1 MIDQHTLDRLEF
13 TKVISLIEG
22 QCLTPFGRVEVHAF
36 GPMYD
41 CPTIEVRQQEIS
53 EMKDLLNFGLPFPLC
68 RIEDCRTL
76 LEKSR
81 VEGIFLDPKEIFVVL
96 ELVEL
101 SIALHAY
108 DKEGRPKFPA
118 ISSHLNKLRPFPE
131 LVRDIKK
138 AIDERGEIK
147 DDASPHLRS
156 TRAEIGDSR
165 RRILRQL
172 EQTLSSQ
179 TKQAGWQDDIVTQR
193 NGRYVIPVPANLYR
207 ADLGILH
214 DRSQSGATF
223 FIEPKETVE
232 HNNRLN
238 MLLQEER
245 LEMDRILRALT
256 RQIAERAD
264 KLIDNIDV
272 IGKLDSFHAAASFA
286 RQIKANRPRLVD
298 SPMLDLID
306 ARHPLLIA
314 QFGTVDK
321 VVPMSLNLDESRQA
335 VLVTGPNTGG
345 KTIMLKTVGLVVLMA
360 QSGLPIPADE
370 KSQVGIF
377 HKVFADIGDEQS
389 IELSL
394 STFSSHITNI
404 INAIS
409 QVSQDSLVLFDEIGA
424 GTDPKEGA
432 ALAEAVLLHIVK
444 QGAKLLATTHYSQ
457 LKTLPLDH
465 PAIENASLEFN
476 RDTLA
481 PTYRLKLGLPGSS
494 YALEIAGRL
503 GMPEAVCAHA
513 LKLLGTGERSLA
525 DLISSVEA
533 QLARIRAD
541 QTDLSERLARA
552 KSLETEYQA
561 KLETF
566 KKDVDSERTKAL
578 EETSSLLDETRKET
592 ERLVAE
598 IRASQAS
605 KDSIKQLQKKLKES
619 TASVSDLKAK
629 QETERLRSIDALK
642 FLKGD
647 PVRIVTLNKE
657 GQIDSLVGHDRAKV
671 KVGNIMTVVEIRNLR
686 HIDSVMPSARI
697 KPVAGQNLDEV
708 LSPEIH
714 LRGMTAE
721 EGKEALERFLD
732 KAIVAGL
739 RQVYV
744 IHGKGTGALRRALTE
759 YLREH
764 KEVASIRL
772 GDWNEGGAGV
782 TIVELKQ

>member
-13 TKVISLIEG
+13 TKIISLIEG
-22 QCLTPFGRVEVHAF
+22 KCLTPFGRGEVQSF
-36 GPMYD
+36 VPMYD
-41 CPTIEVRQQEIS
+41 CSTIELRQQQIS
-53 EMKDLLNFGLPFPLC
+53 EMKDLLNFGLPFPLS
-68 RIEDCRTL
+68 RIEDCRSL
-76 LEKSR
+76 LDKSR

-101 SIALHAY
+101 SISLHNY

-118 ISSHLNKLRPFPE
+118 ISNHLNALKPFPE

-147 DDASPHLRS
+147 DDASSKLRS
-156 TRAEIGDSR
+156 TRLEIGDSR
-165 RRILRQL
+165 RRIMRQL
-172 EQTLSSQ
+172 EQTLSGQ

-232 HNNRLN
+232 QNNRLN

-264 KLIDNIDV
+264 RLIDNVEV
-272 IGKLDSFHAAASFA
+272 IGKLDSLHAAASFA
-286 RQIKANRPRLVD
+286 RLVQANRPRLVNY
-298 SPMLDLID
+298 PMLDLID
-306 ARHPLLIA
+306 ARHPLLVA
-314 QFGTVDK
+314 QFGSTEK
-321 VVPMSLNLDESRQA
+321 VVPMSINLDDSRQA

-345 KTIMLKTVGLVVLMA
+345 KTVMLKTVGLLVLMV

-370 KSQVGIF
+370 KSQIGIF
-377 HKVFADIGDEQS
+377 KNVFADIGDEQS
-389 IELSL
+389 LELSL

-404 INAIS
+404 IHAIRA
-409 QVSQDSLVLFDEIGA
+409 VSGDSLVLFDEIGA

-432 ALAEAVLLHIVK
+432 ALAEAVLLHIVN

-457 LKTLPLDH
+457 LKTLPLQH
-465 PAIENASLEFN
+465 ASIENASLEFD
-476 RDTLA
+476 RETLA

-494 YALEIAGRL
+494 YAVEIAGRL
-503 GMPEAVCAHA
+503 GMPGSICEHA
-513 LKLLGTGERSLA
+513 AKLLGAGERSLA
-525 DLISSVEA
+525 ELISSMEA
-533 QLARIRAD
+533 QLARVRAD
-541 QTDLSERLARA
+541 QVELSERLARA
-552 KSLETEYQA
+552 QLLENEYKT

-566 KKDVDSERTKAL
+566 KNEIATERQSAL
-578 EETSSLLDETRKET
+578 EETSSLLDSTRKDVEQ
-592 ERLVAE
+592 LVAE
-598 IRASQAS
+598 IRNSQAS
-605 KDSIKQLQKKLKES
+605 KDSIKQIQRKLKDAAS
-619 TASVSDLKAK
+619 TVTDLKAK
-629 QETERLRSIDALK
+629 HESDRMRSIDALK

-647 PVRIVTLNKE
+647 LVRIVTLNKE
-657 GQIDSLVGHDRAKV
+657 GQVEAILSGDRARV
-671 KVGNIMTVVEIRNLR
+671 KVGNVMTVVELRNLR
-686 HIDSVMPSARI
+686 HIEATPTAT
-697 KPVAGQNLDEV
+697 KPRPVTGQNVGEV

-764 KEVASIRL
+764 REVSSIRL

>member
-13 TKVISLIEG
+13 TKVLALIEWK
-22 QCLTPFGRVEVHAF
+22 CLTPFGRTEVRAF
-36 GPMYD
+36 GPMFD
-41 CPTIEVRQQEIS
+41 CPTIELRQQEIS
-53 EMKDLLNFGLPFPLC
+53 EMKDILSFGLPFPLC
-68 RIEDCRTL
+68 RIEDCRIL

-81 VEGIFLDPKEIFVVL
+81 VEGVFLDPKEIFVIL

-101 SIALHAY
+101 SIALHGY
-108 DKEGRPKFPA
+108 DKEGRPRFPA
-118 ISSHLNKLRPFPE
+118 ISSHLSALKPFPE

-138 AIDERGEIK
+138 AIDERGDIK

-172 EQTLSSQ
+172 EQTLSAQ
-179 TKQAGWQDDIVTQR
+179 TKQPGWQDDIVTQR

-207 ADLGILH
+207 ADVGILH

-238 MLLQEER
+238 MLMQEER

-264 KLIDNIDV
+264 RLIENVAV
-272 IGKLDSFHAAASFA
+272 IGKLDSFHAAATFA
-286 RQIKANRPRLVD
+286 RLVKANRPRLVD
-298 SPMLDLID
+298 TPSLDLID
-306 ARHPLLIA
+306 ARHPLLVA

-321 VVPMSLNLDESRQA
+321 VVPMNLNLDDNRQA

-345 KTIMLKTVGLVVLMA
+345 KTVMLKTVGLVVLMA

-370 KSQVGIF
+370 RSSVGIF
-377 HKVFADIGDEQS
+377 KKVFADIGDEQS

-404 INAIS
+404 INAIT
-409 QVSQDSLVLFDEIGA
+409 QVSSDSLVLFDEIGA

-432 ALAEAVLLHIVK
+432 ALAEAVLLHIVE

-457 LKTLPLDH
+457 LKTLPLEH
-465 PAIENASLEFN
+465 PSIENASLEFD
-476 RDTLA
+476 RETLA
-481 PTYRLKLGLPGSS
+481 PTYRLKVGLPGSS
-494 YALEIAGRL
+494 YAVEIAGRL
-503 GMPEAVCAHA
+503 GMPPSVCDHA
-513 LKLLGTGERSLA
+513 SKLLGTGERSLA

-533 QLARIRAD
+533 QLSRIRAD
-541 QTDLSERLARA
+541 QTELSDRLVRA
-552 KSLETEYQA
+552 KGMETEYQS
-561 KLETF
+561 KLESF
-566 KKDVDSERTKAL
+566 KKEIEAEREQAL
-578 EETSSLLDETRKET
+578 EETSSLLDATRKET

-598 IRASQAS
+598 IRNSQAS
-605 KDSIKQLQKKLKES
+605 KESIKELQKTLKEAGS
-619 TASVSDLKAK
+619 AVSNLKAK
-629 QETERLRSIDALK
+629 QEMERSRSIDALK

-647 PVRIVTLNKE
+647 AVRVVTLNKE
-657 GQIDSLVGHDRAKV
+657 GQIEALVKGDRAKV
-671 KVGNIMTVVEIRNLR
+671 KVGNVMTVVELRNLR
-686 HIDSVMPSARI
+686 HIDAVTPTARL
-697 KPVAGQNLDEV
+697 KPVVGQNVEEV
-708 LSPEIH
+708 LSPELH

-744 IHGKGTGALRRALTE
+744 IHGKGTGALRRALTQ

-782 TIVELKQ
+782 TVVELKQ

>member
-22 QCLTPFGRVEVHAF
+22 KCLTPFGRAEVGAF

-41 CPTIEVRQQEIS
+41 CPTIELRQQEIS
-53 EMKDLLNFGLPFPLC
+53 EMKDLLNFGLPFPLG
-68 RIEDCRTL
+68 RIEDCRAL

-81 VEGIFLDPKEIFVVL
+81 VEGIFLDPKEIFVIL

-101 SIALHAY
+101 AIALHAY

-118 ISSHLNKLRPFPE
+118 ISSHLNLLRPFPE

-179 TKQAGWQDDIVTQR
+179 TKQPGWQDDIVTQR

-256 RQIAERAD
+256 RQIADRAD
-264 KLIDNIDV
+264 RLIENVAV

-306 ARHPLLIA
+306 ARHPLLVA
-314 QFGTVDK
+314 QHGSIEK
-321 VVPMSLNLDESRQA
+321 VVPMSLNLDDSRQA

-345 KTIMLKTVGLVVLMA
+345 KTVMLKTVGLVVLMA
-360 QSGLPIPADE
+360 QSGLPISADE
-370 KSQVGIF
+370 HSLVGIF
-377 HKVFADIGDEQS
+377 KKVFADIGDEQS

-404 INAIS
+404 INAIK
-409 QVSQDSLVLFDEIGA
+409 QVSGDSLVLFDEIGA

-432 ALAEAVLLHIVK
+432 ALAEAVLLHIVN

-457 LKTLPLDH
+457 LKTLPLEH
-465 PAIENASLEFN
+465 PEIENASLEFD
-476 RDTLA
+476 RETLA
-481 PTYRLKLGLPGSS
+481 PTYRLKIGLPGSS
-494 YALEIAGRL
+494 YAVEIAGRL
-503 GMPEAVCAHA
+503 GMPKSVCAQA
-513 LKLLGTGERSLA
+513 SKLLGTGERSLA

-533 QLARIRAD
+533 QLVRIRSD
-541 QTDLSERLARA
+541 QSELSDRLARA
-552 KSLETEYQA
+552 KSMETEYQA
-561 KLETF
+561 KLESF
-566 KKDVDSERTKAL
+566 KKDTEAERVKAL
-578 EETSSLLDETRKET
+578 EETSSLLDATRKET

-605 KDSIKQLQKKLKES
+605 KESIKQLQKTLKQS
-619 TASVSDLKAK
+619 TTAVSDLKAR

-647 PVRIVTLNKE
+647 AVRIVTLNKE
-657 GQIDSLVGHDRAKV
+657 GQIESLIGKDRAKV
-671 KVGNIMTVVEIRNLR
+671 KVGNVMTVVEIRNLR
-686 HIDSVMPSARI
+686 HIDAALPVARL

-744 IHGKGTGALRRALTE
+744 IHGKGTGALRRSLTE
-759 YLREH
+759 YLRDH

>member
-1 MIDQHTLDRLEF
+1 M
-13 TKVISLIEG
+13 ISLIVG
-22 QCLTPFGRVEVHAF
+22 KCLTPFGRAEVLGF
-36 GPMYD
+36 GPMFD
-41 CPTIEVRQQEIS
+41 CPTIELRQQEIA
-53 EMKDLLNFGLPFPLC
+53 EMKDIQSFGLPFPLC

-76 LEKSR
+76 LDKSHI
-81 VEGIFLDPKEIFVVL
+81 EGIYLDPKEIFEVL

-118 ISSHLNKLRPFPE
+118 ISSHLASLRPFPE

-147 DDASPHLRS
+147 DDASPHLRA

-172 EQTLSSQ
+172 EQTLSAQ
-179 TKQAGWQDDIVTQR
+179 TKQPGWQDDIVTQR

-207 ADLGILH
+207 ADVGILH

-232 HNNRLN
+232 QNNRLN

-264 KLIDNIDV
+264 RLIDNVAV
-272 IGKLDSFHAAASFA
+272 IGKLDSFHAAATFA
-286 RQIKANRPRLVD
+286 RLVKANRPRLVD
-298 SPMLDLID
+298 TPILDLID

-314 QFGTVDK
+314 QFGTAEK
-321 VVPMSLNLDESRQA
+321 VVPMCLNLDDNRQA

-345 KTIMLKTVGLVVLMA
+345 KTILLKTVGLLVIMA

-370 KSQVGIF
+370 RSSVGIF
-377 HKVFADIGDEQS
+377 KKVFADIGDEQS

-404 INAIS
+404 ISAIN
-409 QVSQDSLVLFDEIGA
+409 QVSEDSLVLFDEIGA

-432 ALAEAVLLHIVK
+432 ALAEAVLLHIVN

-457 LKTLPLDH
+457 LKTLPLEH
-465 PAIENASLEFN
+465 PAIENASLEFD
-476 RDTLA
+476 RETLA
-481 PTYRLKLGLPGSS
+481 PTYRLKVGLPGSS
-494 YALEIAGRL
+494 YAVEIAGRL
-503 GMPEAVCAHA
+503 GMPDDVCGHA
-513 LKLLGTGERSLA
+513 SRLLGSGERSLA
-525 DLISSVEA
+525 DLISSVET
-533 QLARIRAD
+533 QLARIRTD
-541 QTDLSERLARA
+541 QAELSERLARSKA
-552 KSLETEYQA
+552 SEEEYKK
-561 KLETF
+561 KLASFE
-566 KKDVDSERTKAL
+566 KDVDVEKQKAL
-578 EETSSLLDETRKET
+578 EETASLLDSTRKEA

-598 IRASQAS
+598 IRSSQAS
-605 KDSIKQLQKKLKES
+605 KESIKQLQKKLKETGATVTS
-619 TASVSDLKAK
+619 LKAK
-629 QETERLRSIDALK
+629 QETERVRSIDAIR

-647 PVRIVTLNKE
+647 AVRIVTLNKE
-657 GQIDSLVGHDRAKV
+657 GQIESLIGGDRAKV
-671 KVGNIMTVVEIRNLR
+671 KVGNVMTVVELRNLR
-686 HIDSVMPSARI
+686 HIDSPTSPTKLR
-697 KPVAGQNLDEV
+697 PVAGQNVEEV

-759 YLREH
+759 YLRGH
-764 KEVASIRL
+764 REVASIRL

>member
-1 MIDQHTLDRLEF
+1 
-13 TKVISLIEG
+13 VISLIVG
-22 QCLTPFGRVEVHAF
+22 KCLTPFGRAEVLGF
-36 GPMYD
+36 GPMFD
-41 CPTIEVRQQEIS
+41 CPTIELRQQEIA
-53 EMKDLLNFGLPFPLC
+53 EMKDIQSFGLPFPLC

-76 LEKSR
+76 LDKSHI
-81 VEGIFLDPKEIFVVL
+81 EGIYLDPKEIFEVL

-118 ISSHLNKLRPFPE
+118 ISSHLASLRPFPE

-147 DDASPHLRS
+147 DDASPHLRA

-172 EQTLSSQ
+172 EQTLSAQ
-179 TKQAGWQDDIVTQR
+179 TKQPGWQDDIVTQR

-207 ADLGILH
+207 ADVGILH

-232 HNNRLN
+232 QNNRLN

-264 KLIDNIDV
+264 RLIDNVAV
-272 IGKLDSFHAAASFA
+272 IGKLDSFHAAATFA
-286 RQIKANRPRLVD
+286 RLVKANRPRLVD
-298 SPMLDLID
+298 TPILDLID

-314 QFGTVDK
+314 QFGTAEK
-321 VVPMSLNLDESRQA
+321 VVPMCLNLDDNRQA

-345 KTIMLKTVGLVVLMA
+345 KTILLKTVGLLVIMA

-370 KSQVGIF
+370 RSSVGIF
-377 HKVFADIGDEQS
+377 KKVFADIGDEQS

-404 INAIS
+404 ISAIN
-409 QVSQDSLVLFDEIGA
+409 QVSEDSLVLFDEIGA

-432 ALAEAVLLHIVK
+432 ALAEAVLLHIVN

-457 LKTLPLDH
+457 LKTLPLEH
-465 PAIENASLEFN
+465 PAIENASLEFD
-476 RDTLA
+476 RETLA
-481 PTYRLKLGLPGSS
+481 PTYRLKVGLPGSS
-494 YALEIAGRL
+494 YAVEIAGRL
-503 GMPEAVCAHA
+503 GMPDDVCGHA
-513 LKLLGTGERSLA
+513 SRLLGSGERSLA
-525 DLISSVEA
+525 DLISSVET
-533 QLARIRAD
+533 QLARIRTD
-541 QTDLSERLARA
+541 QAELSERLARSKA
-552 KSLETEYQA
+552 SEEEYKK
-561 KLETF
+561 KLASFE
-566 KKDVDSERTKAL
+566 KDVDVEKQKAL
-578 EETSSLLDETRKET
+578 EETASLLDSTRKEA

-598 IRASQAS
+598 IRSSQAS
-605 KDSIKQLQKKLKES
+605 KESIKQLQKKLKETGATVTS
-619 TASVSDLKAK
+619 LKAK
-629 QETERLRSIDALK
+629 QETERVRSIDAIR

-647 PVRIVTLNKE
+647 AVRIVTLNKE
-657 GQIDSLVGHDRAKV
+657 GQIESLIGGDRAKV
-671 KVGNIMTVVEIRNLR
+671 KVGNVMTVVELRNLR
-686 HIDSVMPSARI
+686 HIDSPTSPTKLR
-697 KPVAGQNLDEV
+697 PVAGQNVEEV

-759 YLREH
+759 YLRGH
-764 KEVASIRL
+764 REVASIRL

>member
-22 QCLTPFGRVEVHAF
+22 KCLTPFGRSEVQAF

-53 EMKDLLNFGLPFPLC
+53 EMKDLLNFGLPFPLS

-76 LEKSR
+76 LDKSK
-81 VEGIFLDPKEIFVVL
+81 VEGIFLDPKEIFTVL

-118 ISSHLNKLRPFPE
+118 ISSHLNLLRPFPE

-138 AIDERGEIK
+138 AIDERGEIR

-156 TRAEIGDSR
+156 TRAEIGDAR

-172 EQTLSSQ
+172 EQTLSGQ

-238 MLLQEER
+238 MLMQEER

-264 KLIDNIDV
+264 KLIDNVRV
-272 IGKLDSFHAAASFA
+272 IGKLDSFHAAATFA

-306 ARHPLLIA
+306 ARHPLLVA
-314 QFGTVDK
+314 QFGSVDK
-321 VVPMSLNLDESRQA
+321 VVPMSLNLDEGRQA

-345 KTIMLKTVGLVVLMA
+345 KTVMLKTVGLVVLMA
-360 QSGLPIPADE
+360 QSGLPISADE
-370 KSQVGIF
+370 HSQVGIF
-377 HKVFADIGDEQS
+377 KTVFADIGDEQS

-404 INAIS
+404 INAIR
-409 QVSQDSLVLFDEIGA
+409 QVSGDSLVLFDEIGA

-432 ALAEAVLLHIVK
+432 ALAEAVLLHIVN

-457 LKTLPLDH
+457 LKTLPLEH
-465 PAIENASLEFN
+465 PAIENASLEFD
-476 RDTLA
+476 RETLA
-481 PTYRLKLGLPGSS
+481 PTYRLKVGLPGSS
-494 YALEIAGRL
+494 YAVEIAGRL
-503 GMPEAVCAHA
+503 GMPEDVCTHA
-513 LKLLGTGERSLA
+513 SKLLGTGERSLA

-533 QLARIRAD
+533 QLVRIRAD
-541 QTDLSERLARA
+541 QSELTDRLAQA
-552 KSLETEYQA
+552 KAVESEYQA

-566 KKDVDSERTKAL
+566 KKDIEAERSKAL

-598 IRASQAS
+598 IRNSQAS
-605 KDSIKQLQKKLKES
+605 KESIKQIQKKLKES
-619 TASVSDLKAK
+619 TATVSELKAR

-647 PVRIVTLNKE
+647 SVRVVTLNKE
-657 GQIDSLVGHDRAKV
+657 GQIESLIGNDRAKV
-671 KVGNIMTVVEIRNLR
+671 KVGNVMTVVEIRHLR
-686 HIDSVMPSARI
+686 HVDGVLPTARL
-697 KPVAGQNLDEV
+697 KPVPGKNLDEV

-744 IHGKGTGALRRALTE
+744 IHGKGTGALRRAMTE
-759 YLREH
+759 YLRDH
-764 KEVASIRL
+764 REVKSIRL

>member
-13 TKVISLIEG
+13 TKVIALIEG
-22 QCLTPFGRVEVHAF
+22 KCLTPFGRTEVQAF
-36 GPMYD
+36 GPMFD
-41 CPTIEVRQQEIS
+41 CPTIELRQQEIS
-53 EMKDLLNFGLPFPLC
+53 ELKDILSFGLPFPLS
-68 RIEDCRTL
+68 RIEDCRNL
-76 LEKSR
+76 LDKSQ

-101 SIALHAY
+101 SISLHAY

-118 ISSHLNKLRPFPE
+118 ISSQLASLRPFPE

-147 DDASPHLRS
+147 DDASPRLRT

-165 RRILRQL
+165 RRIMRQL
-172 EQTLSSQ
+172 EQTLSAQ
-179 TKQAGWQDDIVTQR
+179 TKQPGWQDDIVTQR

-207 ADLGILH
+207 ADVGILH

-232 HNNRLN
+232 QNNRLN

-264 KLIDNIDV
+264 RLIENVAV
-272 IGKLDSFHAAASFA
+272 IGKLDSFHAAATFA
-286 RQIKANRPRLVD
+286 RLVKANRPHLVD
-298 SPMLDLID
+298 GPVLDLID
-306 ARHPLLIA
+306 ARHPLLVA
-314 QFGTVDK
+314 QFGTVER
-321 VVPMSLNLDESRQA
+321 VVPMCLNLDDNRQA

-345 KTIMLKTVGLVVLMA
+345 KTILLKTVGLLVIMA

-370 KSQVGIF
+370 RSQVGIF
-377 HKVFADIGDEQS
+377 RKVFADIGDEQS

-404 INAIS
+404 ISAIN
-409 QVSQDSLVLFDEIGA
+409 QVSEDSLVLFDEIGA

-432 ALAEAVLLHIVK
+432 ALAEAVLLHIVH

-457 LKTLPLDH
+457 LKTLPLEH
-465 PAIENASLEFN
+465 PAIENASLEFD
-476 RDTLA
+476 RETLA
-481 PTYRLKLGLPGSS
+481 PTYRLKVGLPGSS
-494 YALEIAGRL
+494 YAVEIAGRL
-503 GMPEAVCAHA
+503 GMPDSVCGHA
-513 LKLLGTGERSLA
+513 SRLLGSGERSLA

-533 QLARIRAD
+533 QLTRIRTD
-541 QTDLSERLARA
+541 QAELSERLARSKA
-552 KSLETEYQA
+552 SEEEYKQ
-561 KLETF
+561 KLASF
-566 KKDVDSERTKAL
+566 VKNVDEEKHKAL
-578 EETSSLLDETRKET
+578 EETANLLDSTRKET

-605 KDSIKQLQKKLKES
+605 KESIKQIQKKLKE
-619 TASVSDLKAK
+619 TGATVSEIKAK
-629 QETERLRSIDALK
+629 QETERLRSIDAIR

-647 PVRIVTLNKE
+647 AVRIVTLNKE
-657 GQIDSLVGHDRAKV
+657 GQIEALVGSERAKV
-671 KVGNIMTVVEIRNLR
+671 KVGNVMTVVELRNLR
-686 HIDSVMPSARI
+686 HIDAPTSVP
-697 KPVAGQNLDEV
+697 KPRSVAGQNVEEV

-739 RQVYV
+739 KQVYV
-744 IHGKGTGALRRALTE
+744 IHGKGTGALRRAMTE

-764 KEVASIRL
+764 KEVATIRL